1 MLSYFYL
8 CEPEIEEMLANFHA
22 ISGLRVGI
30 HDPEMN
36 IIHEYPV
43 KSSEYDRLCFC
54 DKIRFH
60 SPEYTEKCLRCDVA
74 AFNRLRITKKSCIY
88 TCHAGFREALIPVLH
103 DGQILCA
110 LMIGQVRTEA
120 TDENTFTRIIA
131 HIPPKTMNPAIR
143 RDLHETFSAMP
154 QIDAERFR
162 ILAYFLEMCAQNIY
176 DNRYIRVQEKSFA
189 ENFKDYIAKNLYNSI
204 HISHAAMAL
213 NLSVSH
219 LSRLL
224 AQELGMSFTEYLTS
238 ERLKIAKDLLI
249 TTNLS
254 VTDIAYLLTYNDPTY
269 FMRVFKKATGMTC
282 TDFRNREK

>member
-131 HIPPKTMNPAIR
+131 HIPPKNDESRHTP
-143 RDLHETFSAMP
+143 
-154 QIDAERFR
+154 RF
-162 ILAYFLEMCAQNIY
+162 A
-176 DNRYIRVQEKSFA
+176 
-189 ENFKDYIAKNLYNSI
+189 
-204 HISHAAMAL
+204 
-213 NLSVSH
+213 
-219 LSRLL
+219 
-224 AQELGMSFTEYLTS
+224 
-238 ERLKIAKDLLI
+238 
-249 TTNLS
+249 
-254 VTDIAYLLTYNDPTY
+254 
-269 FMRVFKKATGMTC
+269 
-282 TDFRNREK
+282 